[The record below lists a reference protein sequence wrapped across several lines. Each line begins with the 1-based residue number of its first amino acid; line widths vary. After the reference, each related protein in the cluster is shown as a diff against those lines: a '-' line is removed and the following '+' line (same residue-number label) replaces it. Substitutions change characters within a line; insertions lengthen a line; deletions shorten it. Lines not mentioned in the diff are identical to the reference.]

1 MRKYIDEL
9 STTIEPINI
18 SQCNFTYIITPSPNP
33 NNISY
38 YKDLFSKQGVTTI
51 VRLCEK
57 IYDAN
62 EFAKIDINVIDIPL
76 QDGQVPDDEMIKKWI
91 NIIKNEIKNKKNI
104 IAVHCMSGLGRAPLF
119 VGICMIV
126 LNKVENMDAIAH
138 LRKYI
143 PYALNTKQL
152 IFLCKFHTN
161 DYYNKFCLIC

>member
-1 MRKYIDEL
+1 MTKYIDQY

-18 SQCNFTYIITPSPNP
+18 LQSNFTYIITPSPNP

-38 YKDLFSKQGVTTI
+38 YKDLFSKHEVKTI

-62 EFAKIDINVIDIPL
+62 EFAKIGIQVIDIPL
-76 QDGQVPDDEMIKKWI
+76 EDGQVPDDVMIKQWI
-91 NIIKNEIKNKKNI
+91 NIIKNEIKNKKTI

-119 VGICMIV
+119 VGVCTIV
-126 LNKVENMDAIAH
+126 LSNVENMDAISH
-138 LRKYI
+138 LRKHI

-152 IFLCKFHTN
+152 NFLCNFRTDN
-161 DYYNKFCLIC
+161 YNKFCLIC